1 MQATALFFKRRRA
14 FRKGHFLIFKIF
26 QNGSKWTYA
35 QFQTFDI
42 ISPVISL
49 KQRPPLRLA
58 WPNWGHR
65 QPVFACSMVSSKLP
79 RKLLSEGISRVEG
92 TMGTICIAFH
102 FATSIFFNFP
112 IPWGKPLITFGY
124 FGSHLKPTGWFKPP
138 WQCEIV
144 PGGVFMMF
152 ATPHLAKSGALAC

>member
-1 MQATALFFKRRRA
+1 MLANIGKIIRLNHQQCRQQLSFFKRRRA

-49 KQRPPLRLA
+49 KQRPPLRFA
-58 WPNWGHR
+58 WPNWGNR

-92 TMGTICIAFH
+92 TIGTICIAFH
-102 FATSIFFNFP
+102 SKINFLQFSH
-112 IPWGKPLITFGY
+112 PLGETFGYFGY
-124 FGSHLKPTGWFKPP
+124 FGSHLKHP
-138 WQCEIV
+138 
-144 PGGVFMMF
+144 
-152 ATPHLAKSGALAC
+152 